1 MLSSFYAEWLL
12 CSVAFML
19 SVIKRP
25 VMMIAIML
33 SVVMLS
39 VVMLNV
45 IMASVVAPNIG
56 AVICERA
63 NILKTSYELIKF
75 MARYH

>member
-1 MLSSFYAEWLL
+1 MLSA
-12 CSVAFML
+12 
-19 SVIKRP
+19 INRP
-25 VMMIAIML
+25 VMMTAIML
-33 SVVMLS
+33 SVVMLN
-39 VVMLNV
+39 VVMV
-45 IMASVVAPNIG
+45 SVVAPNIG